1 MWRAGNGLHVENGSR
16 ACGERLACVC
26 ARDAGAGM
34 YSCGR
39 RREGGCGNGS
49 HAGVFAL
56 FNALIAR
63 DIAHLVRGGRA
74 L

>member
-1 MWRAGNGLHVENGSR
+1 M
-16 ACGERLACVC
+16 ACGERLARGERLAHRERLALVC

-49 HAGVFAL
+49 NAGAFAL
-56 FNALIAR
+56 FSALIAR
-63 DIAHLVRGGRA
+63 EIAHLVRGGRA